1 MKNRNQKIKRKDT
14 KITALKEKLDTS
26 VNAQNLSDIMKA
38 LSGLRNKY
46 RRLKRQYKKKT
57 HAQGESSS
65 EVRIQE
71 LETKLELKEE
81 EIIHLQNK
89 KLMLEEKIK
98 ELEAEQKE
106 TKLDKKSIPQIC
118 V

>member
-1 MKNRNQKIKRKDT
+1 
-14 KITALKEKLDTS
+14 
-26 VNAQNLSDIMKA
+26 MKA

-46 RRLKRQYKKKT
+46 KRLKRQYKKKT

-71 LETKLELKEE
+71 LETKLELKEL

-98 ELEAEQKE
+98 ELESEQKE
-106 TKLDKKSIPQIC
+106 TKLDKKTYSADMM

>member
-1 MKNRNQKIKRKDT
+1 
-14 KITALKEKLDTS
+14 
-26 VNAQNLSDIMKA
+26 MKA

-46 RRLKRQYKKKT
+46 KRLKRQYKKKT

-71 LETKLELKEE
+71 LETKLELKEL

-98 ELEAEQKE
+98 ELESEQKE
-106 TKLDKKSIPQIC
+106 TKLDKKNVFRRYDGVRCCSRPGSHKQC
-118 V
+118 P